1 MNNFLYA
8 MIELF
13 NQMEKKVHKILNMSQ
28 YTEKESNELFLAVS
42 SCLHSILDYA
52 ERIELD
58 EKDKG
63 LISAF
68 RYANNSL
75 KHCIEVKT
83 IVDQRGGLTFPMHFP
98 SAIPKRKIVWS
109 IVDNGD
115 SKYENQRTRYK
126 EFLSGKDVIETCKCV
141 IGILEKYTL

>member
-8 MIELF
+8 MTESF
-13 NQMEKKVHKILNMSQ
+13 DQMEKKVYRILNMSQ
-28 YTEKESNELFLAVS
+28 YSEKESNELFLAVS

-58 EKDKG
+58 EKDKS

-83 IVDQRGGLTFPMHFP
+83 IAAPRGGLVFPMHFP
-98 SAIPKRKIVWS
+98 SVIPERKIIWS
-109 IVDNGD
+109 IVGD
-115 SKYENQRTRYK
+115 EDPKYENQRIRYK
-126 EFLSGKDVIETCKCV
+126 EFLSEKDVVETCKYAKD
-141 IGILEKYTL
+141 ILEKYKL

>member
-8 MIELF
+8 MTESF
-13 NQMEKKVHKILNMSQ
+13 NQMKKMAHKILNMSQ
-28 YTEKESNELFLAVS
+28 YTDEENNELFLAVS

-52 ERIELD
+52 ERIELN
-58 EKDKG
+58 EEDKS

-83 IVDQRGGLTFPMHFP
+83 IVEPIGGLVFLIHFP
-98 SAIPKRKIVWS
+98 LVIPKREIVWS
-109 IVDNGD
+109 IVANENP
-115 SKYENQRTRYK
+115 KYKNQRIRYE
-126 EFLSGKDVIETCKCV
+126 EFLSGKDVIKTCEHV
-141 IGILEKYTL
+141 IDILEKYTL